1 MKVRLTILPPIP
13 LLNLDTDEPVLDSR
27 GAPMI
32 LHHLKF
38 ISGRLADSKLH
49 DTADNSLRA
58 SDIRG
63 EFREKQVGDE
73 VELSEADF
81 RFAKPAFESPTGG
94 YVGQVAIQIA
104 PYIRQWLDAKPES
117 K

>member
-1 MKVRLTILPPIP
+1 MKVRFTILPPIP
-13 LLNLDTDEPVLDSR
+13 LLNLDTDEPVLDGR
-27 GAPMI
+27 GMPVV
-32 LHHLKF
+32 LHYIKF
-38 ISGRLADSKLH
+38 VSGRLADTKLH

-58 SDIRG
+58 TDIRSQFQG
-63 EFREKQVGDE
+63 NQVGDV